1 MSRKTDFI
9 IMAGK
14 GGIVL
19 NVGDL
24 IVGRILPESI
34 TRSTFG
40 LKDGSPKV
48 IL

>member
-1 MSRKTDFI
+1 MSRETDFTV
-9 IMAGK
+9 MAGK

-24 IVGRILPESI
+24 IVGRIFSVSI
-34 TRSTFG
+34 TKSTSG
-40 LKDGSPKV
+40 LNDGSPKV